1 MPLARDCLCKAKAI
15 PRGCVL
21 WRQTAA
27 TLAFSVAALVVALL
41 RNIKCCAAR
50 VAPRRQ
56 RCEALP
62 SLAIGAYRG
71 EYGETDESIVA
82 VQRRTEAFEQREGRR
97 PRILVAKMGQDGHD
111 RGAKVRCVR
120 HAV

>member
-1 MPLARDCLCKAKAI
+1 L
-15 PRGCVL
+15 
-21 WRQTAA
+21 
-27 TLAFSVAALVVALL
+27 FVALL

-56 RCEALP
+56 RCEAIP
-62 SLAIGAYRG
+62 SLATGAYRG